1 MAPAIIVMV
10 IFFILPIIYV
20 LVVSCLK
27 WNGISAPQAVG
38 VENFVK
44 LLKNSTFQRS
54 LKNNVIWALVAG
66 FIQVPLAMVM
76 AIILSRKPRGW
87 KFSSCRQSVDS
98 LRGKNG
104 NFRKSSHFCTDCTAK
119 GDYRPLSRSPHAS
132 PTCSVWVCLQ
142 SEFFRTVYFF
152 PQVISGIAL
161 ATLWRAIYNAE
172 HGMLNGLLSAVGLDR
187 LATDWLGNSS
197 TAFPAVLIYW
207 VFYVGYYMVIMM
219 ADITTIDTSYYEAA
233 TIDGAT
239 DFQQAI
245 HITIPLIKK
254 TSLLTCV
261 TLASVMGLR
270 QFEQVYMLTNGG
282 PNHRTST
289 MVLYMYERLQSESY
303 GLASATAVI
312 LIVVGVIFIVCIRRL
327 FNGRSETAAL
337 RKKARRAVR

>member
-1 MAPAIIVMV
+1 MAFMAPAIAVMLV
-10 IFFILPIIYV
+10 FFIIPVIYV

-27 WNGISAPQAVG
+27 WDGISAPSVVG
-38 VENFVK
+38 LENFIK

-54 LKNNVIWALVAG
+54 LKNNIIWAFAAG
-66 FIQVPLAMVM
+66 FIQVPLAMLM
-76 AIILSRKPRGW
+76 AIILSRKPAGW
-87 KFSSCRQSVDS
+87 K
-98 LRGKNG
+98 
-104 NFRKSSHFCTDCTAK
+104 
-119 GDYRPLSRSPHAS
+119 
-132 PTCSVWVCLQ
+132 
-142 SEFFRTVYFF
+142 FFRTVYFF

-161 ATLWRAIYNAE
+161 ATLWRAIYNAD
-172 HGMLNGLLSAVGLDR
+172 HGMLNGLLELLGMGH

-197 TAFPAVLIYW
+197 TALPAVLIYW
-207 VFYVGYYMVIMM
+207 IFYVGYYMVIMM

-233 TIDGAT
+233 TIDGAS

-245 HITIPLIKK
+245 YITIPLIKK

-289 MVLYMYERLQSESY
+289 MVLYMYERLQSSSY

-312 LIVVGVIFIVCIRRL
+312 LIIVGVIFIVCIRAL
-327 FNGRSETAAL
+327 FTGRSDEAL
-337 RKKARRAVR
+337 ARKARRAAK

>member
-1 MAPAIIVMV
+1 MAAFMAPALVMMLVFFV
-10 IFFILPIIYV
+10 IPVIYV
-20 LVVSCLK
+20 VVVSVLK
-27 WNGISAPQAVG
+27 WNGISTATFVDIQ
-38 VENFVK
+38 NFMK
-44 LLKNSTFQRS
+44 LFRDKSFVRS
-54 LKNNVIWALVAG
+54 VVNNVIWAVVAG

-87 KFSSCRQSVDS
+87 KF
-98 LRGKNG
+98 
-104 NFRKSSHFCTDCTAK
+104 
-119 GDYRPLSRSPHAS
+119 
-132 PTCSVWVCLQ
+132 
-142 SEFFRTVYFF
+142 FRTVYFF

-161 ATLWRAIYNAE
+161 ATLWRAIYSADT
-172 HGMLNGLLSAVGLDR
+172 GLLNGLLRAVGLGAAAR
-187 LATDWLGNSS
+187 DWLGTVE

-261 TLASVMGLR
+261 TLASVLGLR

-282 PNHRTST
+282 PANTTST
-289 MVLYMYERLQSESY
+289 MVLYMYKKMQDANY
-303 GLASATAVI
+303 GMASATAVI
-312 LIVVGVIFIVCIRRL
+312 LIIVGVIFIVCIRAL
-327 FNGRSETAAL
+327 FTGGENIGG
-337 RKKARRAVR
+337 KKARRAGK

>member
-1 MAPAIIVMV
+1 MAPAIAVMV
-10 IFFILPIIYV
+10 IFFILPIVYV

-38 VENFVK
+38 IENFVK

-76 AIILSRKPRGW
+76 AIILSRKPKGW
-87 KFSSCRQSVDS
+87 K
-98 LRGKNG
+98 
-104 NFRKSSHFCTDCTAK
+104 
-119 GDYRPLSRSPHAS
+119 
-132 PTCSVWVCLQ
+132 
-142 SEFFRTVYFF
+142 FFRTVYFF

-172 HGMLNGLLSAVGLDR
+172 HGMLNGMLSAVGLDR

-207 VFYVGYYMVIMM
+207 IFYVGYYMVIMM

-312 LIVVGVIFIVCIRRL
+312 LIVVGVIFIICIRKL

>member
-1 MAPAIIVMV
+1 MKPTASDRRALAAFMAPAIAVMV
-10 IFFILPIIYV
+10 IFFILPIVYV

-27 WNGISAPQAVG
+27 WNGISTPQAVG

-66 FIQVPLAMVM
+66 FIQVPLAMLM

-87 KFSSCRQSVDS
+87 K
-98 LRGKNG
+98 
-104 NFRKSSHFCTDCTAK
+104 
-119 GDYRPLSRSPHAS
+119 
-132 PTCSVWVCLQ
+132 
-142 SEFFRTVYFF
+142 FFRTVYFF

-172 HGMLNGLLSAVGLDR
+172 HGMLNGMLSALGLER
-187 LATDWLGNSS
+187 LATDWLGNSG

-219 ADITTIDTSYYEAA
+219 ADITTIDASYYEAA

-312 LIVVGVIFIVCIRRL
+312 LIVVGVIFIICIRKL

-337 RKKARRAVR
+337 GKKTRRAVR